1 MTSVQ
6 FHAAALAVALVSLP
20 IVAIAQDIT
29 APGGTPPAGTAA
41 VADPRAGEVS
51 DPHGA
56 APFQLS
62 LWDSVQVIDRS
73 RSIHGLRL
81 ALPYGSNWDVHGVD
95 IGFVNRTE
103 HDFEGAQLSLAG
115 FVDGHMKGLQYN
127 WLVSSVGGEV
137 QGVQFGVVNTAGSL
151 EGAQF
156 GAVNHASG
164 GANGAAF
171 GLVNVY
177 EGASVGAELGIVNY
191 ASRIEGVQIG
201 LVNVT
206 DHLHG
211 VQIGLVNVA
220 RNGFLPVFV
229 IFNAAL

>member
-1 MTSVQ
+1 MSFVH
-6 FHAAALAVALVSLP
+6 FRSAALAAVLVSFP
-20 IVAIAQDIT
+20 MAAFAQDTTTPVGT
-29 APGGTPPAGTAA
+29 APVAAPP
-41 VADPRAGEVS
+41 AGEVS
-51 DPHGA
+51 EAHDA

-62 LWDSVQVIDRS
+62 LWDSVQVIDKS

-81 ALPYGSNWDVHGVD
+81 ALPYGSNWDMHGLD
-95 IGFVNRTE
+95 IGIVNGTE
-103 HDFEGAQLSLAG
+103 HDLEGAQFSVAG

-127 WLVSSVGGEV
+127 WLVSSVGGEA
-137 QGVQFGVVNTAGSL
+137 QGAQFGVVNTAGTL

-156 GAVNHASG
+156 GAVNYTREGASG
-164 GANGAAF
+164 AGF

-177 EGASVGAELGIVNY
+177 EGQSVGAELGLVNY

-201 LVNVT
+201 FVNVT
-206 DHLHG
+206 EHLHG